1 MAGAAAMP
9 EEDLVRLYLND
20 VGRHPLLTKADE
32 GVLGRLVAAI
42 GGGEEEGV
50 GHGEGGAA
58 QGIQAAP

>member
-32 GVLGRLVAAI
+32 GVLGRLVQAGLLAEPSSTPPTRP
-42 GGGEEEGV
+42 GP
-50 GHGEGGAA
+50 GA
-58 QGIQAAP
+58 GSCRR

>member
-32 GVLGRLVAAI
+32 GVLGRLVQAGLLARAELDA
-42 GGGEEEGV
+42 GEYTRARRRELRR
-50 GHGEGGAA
+50 
-58 QGIQAAP
+58 